1 MLTVNVAK
9 SGEVTEVLLT
19 GELDGMTSP
28 QLEQQLNRLIEV
40 GERCFL
46 IRFTALVL
54 ITSAGLRVF
63 LGFAKKMHKLG
74 GKLVLC
80 EMSANVRGVFD
91 TAGFSNI
98 MTIRATAAEGKAVLE
113 PEPASMPTP
122 PL

>member
-9 SGEVTEVLLT
+9 SGEVTEILLT

-28 QLEQQLNRLIEV
+28 QLEQQLNSLIEA

-46 IRFTALVL
+46 IRFAALAL

-63 LGFAKKMHKLG
+63 LGFAKKMHKLN
-74 GKLVLC
+74 GKMILC

-98 MTIRATAAEGKAVLE
+98 MTISATAAEGKALLE
-113 PEPASMPTP
+113 PEPAP
-122 PL
+122 PA

>member
-9 SGEVTEVLLT
+9 SGEVNEVLLT

-28 QLEQQLNRLIEV
+28 QLEQQLNRLIEA

-46 IRFTALVL
+46 IRFAPLAL

-63 LGFAKKMHKLG
+63 LGFAKKMHKLS

-91 TAGFSNI
+91 ATGFSNI
-98 MTIRATAAEGKAVLE
+98 MTIRATAAEGKALLE
-113 PEPASMPTP
+113 PDSAPAP
-122 PL
+122 PA

>member
-1 MLTVNVAK
+1 VLTVNVAK
-9 SGEVTEVLLT
+9 SGEVTEILLT

-28 QLEQQLNRLIEV
+28 QLEQQLNSLIEA

-46 IRFTALVL
+46 IRFAALAL

-63 LGFAKKMHKLG
+63 LGFAKKMHKLN
-74 GKLVLC
+74 GKRILC

-98 MTIRATAAEGKAVLE
+98 MTISATAAEGKALLE
-113 PEPASMPTP
+113 PEPAP
-122 PL
+122 PA

>member
-9 SGEVTEVLLT
+9 SGEVIEVLLT

-28 QLEQQLNRLIEV
+28 RLEQQLNSLIDS

-46 IRFTALVL
+46 LRFAALAL

-63 LGFAKKMHKLG
+63 LGFAKKMHKLN
-74 GKLVLC
+74 GKMILC

-91 TAGFSNI
+91 TSGFSSI
-98 MTIRATAAEGKAVLE
+98 MTISATAAEGKSLLE
-113 PEPASMPTP
+113 PAPAP
-122 PL
+122 PA

>member
-1 MLTVNVAK
+1 MLTVSVAK
-9 SGEVTEVLLT
+9 SDEVNEVLLT

-28 QLEQQLNRLIEV
+28 QLEQQLNRLIEA

-46 IRFTALVL
+46 IRFAALAV

-63 LGFAKKMHKLG
+63 LGLAKKMHKLH
-74 GKLVLC
+74 GKLALC

-98 MTIRATAAEGKAVLE
+98 MTIRDTAAEGIALLE
-113 PEPASMPTP
+113 PDSAPAP
-122 PL
+122 PA